1 MIPTLLHSVAA
12 VALSF
17 SPQIGTSSGSDSAEY
32 KPPILDQIEVQIHSQ
47 AEHELLVQL
56 VNDVDDHHPVQMTGH
71 AKCYVTDAEQEM
83 LQKRGFVFEVQ
94 IEDLASF
101 YEQRAAA
108 DMGRNSVGSMGGF
121 RTLAE
126 VEQELDNIAA
136 TWPGIASQKF
146 SIGTSI
152 QGRDIWALRIS
163 TTPSVH
169 DSSKPVAWFDA
180 LHHAREPMSG
190 ESLLQFGNWLC
201 SNYGVDDAATR
212 IVETRNVLLIPVVN
226 PDGYEYNRQTNPN
239 GGGMWRK
246 NRRGGY
252 GVDLNRNYDWEWG
265 SQWGGSSG
273 NTGSEVY
280 RGSAPFSEP
289 ETQAIRDL
297 MNQQTPGMSVS
308 AHTYSDLWIY
318 PWGYDTVYTI
328 HNDEYRQFS
337 ERQTEHNGWAYGTSW
352 EVLYT
357 ANGVS
362 DDWHYGAH
370 GSYAF
375 TPEIGNG
382 NDGFWP
388 SPSRI
393 PALTAD
399 ALPTYRMVAQWTGA
413 WAEVTD
419 LTWSEV
425 SGNGD
430 SFPDPGETWQ
440 LQPVVH
446 NSGSQTLLG
455 NALLSS
461 NDPLIQVTGGSS
473 SMNVGMLSDS
483 TLNAFTVTFD
493 ASAAAGHYSLDM
505 QFDYDGYV
513 DHTDV
518 DILLG
523 RPRTLLHDDMET
535 GGFGWSVNNSTNWS
549 WERANPQKTTSG
561 NSTVQPENDNPN
573 GSGTLCWVTGA
584 AAGSSSGT
592 NDVDGTTR
600 LTSPLFHTS
609 GFASVTL
616 EYARWFANLPGNA
629 TDDEFVTEVSN
640 DNGNTWTQLE
650 ASPNANSWTTV
661 SFRLEDFIALSD
673 QMRLRFTVAD
683 DPNNDLTEGLLDD
696 LKLQTISSL
705 PTLGIWGEAIIGT
718 DVRFHFDGPPN
729 KSWNL
734 VYSLQKSNGQTVPGI
749 DGLFYLNGYTMLD
762 SGNIGSEG
770 MDQASM
776 TIPNDPNLVGKT
788 VYLQAVCDYGN
799 PDAAFSN
806 LLSLEIL

>member
-12 VALSF
+12 AALSF
-17 SPQIGTSSGSDSAEY
+17 FPQNGSGEAEY
-32 KPPILDQIEVQIHSQ
+32 KPPILDQIEVQIHGQ
-47 AEHELLVQL
+47 AEYDLLLRL

-71 AKCYVTDAEQEM
+71 AKCYVTDAEQKL
-83 LQKRGFVFEVQ
+83 LQERGFVFEVQ
-94 IEDLASF
+94 IEDVAMF

-108 DMGRNSVGSMGGF
+108 DQSRNAVGSMGGF

-126 VEQELDNIAA
+126 IEQELDNITA

-163 TTPSVH
+163 TTPGVH
-169 DSSKPVAWFDA
+169 DPAKAVAWFDA
-180 LHHAREPMSG
+180 IHHAREPMSG
-190 ESLLQFGNWLC
+190 ESVLAFGSWLC
-201 SNYGVDDAATR
+201 SNYGVDDSATR
-212 IVETRNVLLIPVVN
+212 IVETRNVLLIPCVN

-297 MNQQTPGMSVS
+297 MNQQPPGMSVS

-318 PWGYDTVYTI
+318 PWGYDTVYTV
-328 HNDEYRQFS
+328 HNDEYREFS
-337 ERQTEHNGWAYGTSW
+337 ERHTEHNGWIYGTSW

-370 GSYAF
+370 GSFAF

-399 ALPTYRMVAQWTGA
+399 ALPTYRMVAEWTGA
-413 WAEVTD
+413 WAEVSD

-430 SFPDPGETWQ
+430 AFPDPGETWQ

-446 NSGSQTLLG
+446 NAGSQTLVG
-455 NALLSS
+455 TALLSS
-461 NDPLIQVTGGSS
+461 SDPLIQVTGGSS
-473 SMNVGMLSDS
+473 NMNVGMLNDS
-483 TLNAFTVTFD
+483 TLAPFTVTFD
-493 ASAAAGHYSLDM
+493 ASAPAGYYTLDM
-505 QFDYDGYV
+505 QFDYEGYV
-513 DHTDV
+513 DHSDV
-518 DILLG
+518 EILLG
-523 RPRTLLHDDMET
+523 RARTLLHDDMET
-535 GGFGWSVNNSTNWS
+535 GGFGWSVNNNTNWS
-549 WERANPQKTTSG
+549 WERANPQQTSTG
-561 NSTVQPENDNPN
+561 GSTAQPGNDNPD

-584 AAGSSSGT
+584 AAGSSAGT
-592 NDVDGTTR
+592 NDVDGVAR

-609 GFASVTL
+609 GMESVTL
-616 EYARWFANLPGNA
+616 EYARWFANLPGNNL
-629 TDDEFVTEVSN
+629 DDEFVAEVSN
-640 DNGNTWTQLE
+640 NGGNTWTQLE
-650 ASPNANSWTTV
+650 AQPNANNWTTV
-661 SFRLEDFIALSD
+661 SFRLEDYVALTD

-683 DPNNDLTEGLLDD
+683 DPNNDITEGLLDD
-696 LKLQTISSL
+696 VRLTTISAL
-705 PTLGIWGEAIIGT
+705 PTLGVWGEAEIGT
-718 DVRFHFDGPPN
+718 DIRFHFDGPPN

-734 VYSLQKSNGQTVPGI
+734 VYSMQKSNGQTIPGI

-770 MDQASM
+770 MDQAAM
-776 TIPNDPNLVGKT
+776 TIPNDSNLVGKT
-788 VYLQAVCDYGN
+788 VHLQAVYDYGGSE
-799 PDAAFSN
+799 AAFSN